1 MSNVGFK
8 FNFQLQND
16 DAVEGSGSNNFT
28 EVDIKEQQCEVTFC
42 IPGNCVAAPA
52 SELFIQPFHH
62 DLVGK
67 YNYATLEC
75 DNASLQLK
83 YASLEDI
90 RQQINAFKM
99 PDKADKHKPNS
110 CSALLEAIAINS
122 DLIPGV
128 YEGGLKIWEGS
139 CDLLEYL
146 CTGKIELN
154 GTRVLELGCGAG
166 LPGIVALLHG
176 ASCVTFQDYN
186 PGVINL
192 FTIPNILANVTA
204 QPTPSMKFFAGDWSD
219 LMALINPSDEPS
231 MKYDIVLTSE
241 TVYCVDS
248 QPKLLQLIKKHVK
261 PCTGRALVAGKSH
274 YFGVGGSMEMFKTL
288 VSNDGFFKCSSCMTV
303 TQCSVLREVILL
315 EQP

>member
-1 MSNVGFK
+1 MSKVGFK
-8 FNFQLQND
+8 FNFQLEN
-16 DAVEGSGSNNFT
+16 DAVEDSGSSNFT
-28 EVDIKEQQCEVTFC
+28 EIDITEQQCEVTSC
-42 IPGNCVAAPA
+42 IPGNYVAAPA

-67 YNYATLEC
+67 YNFATLEC
-75 DNASLQLK
+75 VNASLQLK

-90 RQQINAFKM
+90 RQQINAFKI
-99 PDKADKHKPNS
+99 PDKAPTS
-110 CSALLEAIAINS
+110 CSPLLEAVAINS

-139 CDLLEYL
+139 CDLLDYL

-166 LPGIVALLHG
+166 LPGIVAMLHG

-204 QPTPSMKFFAGDWSD
+204 QPMASMKFFAGDWSD

-241 TVYCVDS
+241 TMYCVDS
-248 QPKLLQLIKKHVK
+248 QPKLLELIKKHVK
-261 PCTGRALVAGKSH
+261 PCTGKALVAGKSH
-274 YFGVGGSMEMFKTL
+274 YFGVGGTMEMFKTL
-288 VSNDGFFKCSSCMTV
+288 VSNDGFFKCSLCMKV